1 MLAWL
6 RGDLNPSQDVFF
18 LHGRTGVRYVPSV
31 AQRTRVNSRVAIR
44 LMVRCLVGMRQEERP
59 EMSGWTGTLGH
70 ATVVVITRLSSSVG
84 SAWSCDLPRERAE
97 CRQEGQV
104 APVAQ
109 HKQQQE
115 RLHPWLLADQG
126 LGAQRRETKEGG
138 RRAAPRPAIGQRGR
152 FWSVTIQVG
161 EGAVGRD
168 SRR

>member
-1 MLAWL
+1 MPCWYAT
-6 RGDLNPSQDVFF
+6 RGEARDEWMDGNARARHSCGD
-18 LHGRTGVRYVPSV
+18 
-31 AQRTRVNSRVAIR
+31 
-44 LMVRCLVGMRQEERP
+44 
-59 EMSGWTGTLGH
+59 H
-70 ATVVVITRLSSSVG
+70 ATVEQGRVSVELRLASGASGVQTG
-84 SAWSCDLPRERAE
+84 
-97 CRQEGQV
+97 EGQV

-109 HKQQQE
+109 HKEQE